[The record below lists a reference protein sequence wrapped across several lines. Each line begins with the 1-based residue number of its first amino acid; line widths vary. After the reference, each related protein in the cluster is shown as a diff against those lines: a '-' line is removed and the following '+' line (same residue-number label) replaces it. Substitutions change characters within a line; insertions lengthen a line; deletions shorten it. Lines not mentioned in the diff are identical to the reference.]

1 MKRLLIIGG
10 VVVVA
15 VVVVIVVVLLNLGSA
30 IKTVVER
37 VGSDATKAKVTLGSA
52 EVALT
57 SGSGTL
63 RNLTIGNPAGFTS
76 DYAIRLGQISV
87 TLDVASV
94 NSNPIVVKEIV
105 VGAPQITYEFGSGGS
120 NLDALKRN
128 VAAYTGGGSGGSA
141 PKQSDEAGGRRLVIE
156 NLYIR
161 DGRVDVRASFLK
173 DQNAGTT
180 LPEIHLRD
188 IGKQGGAASGASAA
202 EITQQVIAAIAN
214 ASRSAVGKMD
224 VAGIQDALKGGA
236 EEALKK
242 GMGGGT
248 GAAQGVQEGVKK
260 LFGR

>member
-1 MKRLLIIGG
+1 MKRLLIIGA

-63 RNLTIGNPAGFTS
+63 RDLTIGNPAGFTT
-76 DYAIRLGQISV
+76 DHAIRLGQISV

-105 VGAPQITYEFGSGGS
+105 VGAPQIIYEFGAVGS

-128 VAAYTGGGSGGSA
+128 VAAYSGSGGSA
-141 PKQSDEAGGRRLVIE
+141 PKQGDEAGGRRLVIE

-161 DGRVDVRASFLK
+161 DGRVDVRANFLK

-188 IGKQGGAASGASAA
+188 IGKQGGAATGASAA

-224 VAGIQDALKGGA
+224 VAGIQDALKGSA

-242 GMGGGT
+242 GMGGSPGT
-248 GAAQGVQEGVKK
+248 TQGVQEGVKK